1 MALARGRE
9 LGLTGGVEIANQTQQ
24 RPGYVPQPERLINVE
39 LDVEKRLMALVLKD
53 RVRIKQFF
61 LDFDR
66 LRKGTVGVAAVSV
79 TS

>member
-1 MALARGRE
+1 M
-9 LGLTGGVEIANQTQQ
+9 
-24 RPGYVPQPERLINVE
+24 PQPERLINVE

-79 TS
+79 TSSINLASYSLWSLLVYSSEHAWER